1 MVVLILK
8 LDMFIKDTKK
18 RDDRVNVLVV
28 AASTSA
34 REHGARWAHSAVS
47 PIRKVSDPV
56 VVTPR
61 S

>member
-1 MVVLILK
+1 MTVLILK

-18 RDDRVNVLVV
+18 RDDQVNVLVV
-28 AASTSA
+28 MASTSA

-47 PIRKVSDPV
+47 SISKASGPV
-56 VVTPR
+56 VVTLR

>member
-1 MVVLILK
+1 MVVLIRK

-18 RDDRVNVLVV
+18 RDDDVTVL
-28 AASTSA
+28 ASMASSSA

-47 PIRKVSDPV
+47 SIRKASGPV
-56 VVTPR
+56 VVTLR

>member
-1 MVVLILK
+1 MEVLILK

-18 RDDRVNVLVV
+18 RDDHVNVLV
-28 AASTSA
+28 ATASTSA
-34 REHGARWAHSAVS
+34 REHGARWAHSTVS
-47 PIRKVSDPV
+47 SIRKVSGPV

>member
-1 MVVLILK
+1 MVVLIHK

-18 RDDRVNVLVV
+18 RDDHVNVLV
-28 AASTSA
+28 ATASTSV
-34 REHGARWAHSAVS
+34 REHGARWAHLS
-47 PIRKVSDPV
+47 IRKVSGPV